1 MSDTAW
7 EIEHSIETTAS
18 LAFAWAYMTDIENS
32 DDPPSEFKL
41 HGPFT
46 DGTHGTTFTPGQEP
60 RHWQLRDVNP
70 IEGYTVEFPLER
82 ASLSSVWSFEALP
95 AGGTRLTQR
104 MVLRGENAG
113 AFVADVQLAFTP
125 NIAPGM
131 ARIAAAMERAAANA
145 NGAREATPP
154 AMT

>member
-1 MSDTAW
+1 MSDAVW
-7 EIEHSIETTAS
+7 EIEHSLETTAS
-18 LAFAWAYMTDIENS
+18 PAFVWRYITDIENC
-32 DDPPSEFKL
+32 DDPPATFKL
-41 HGPFT
+41 HGQFA

-60 RHWQLRDVNP
+60 RHWQLRDVHP
-70 IEGYTVEFPLER
+70 MEGYTVEFPLER
-82 ASLSSVWSFEALP
+82 ATLSSVWSFEALP

-125 NIAPGM
+125 NIAAGM

-145 NGAREATPP
+145 KGAR
-154 AMT
+154 